1 MNDNSGRFE
10 RVTETSHFP
19 HPKPIAPS
27 LVDVEDGGPYGV
39 GDCTIPGLNL
49 ELIERGARQM
59 LIGLGVDITDH
70 NFASTPA
77 RVAKVMA
84 ELFVPKETE
93 WPVFDEDYTDMV
105 MLRGHEFYTLCPH
118 HMLPVKLTA
127 WVAYM
132 PNGKVIGASK
142 LARML
147 HECNRHPM
155 TQEKLT
161 AAALES
167 VDRLTSG
174 TSTGAVVLLK
184 GEHGCFRIRGV
195 KSCADMV
202 TIKSNGVYE
211 AGSVMLQQ
219 FLTLV
224 KL

>member
-1 MNDNSGRFE
+1 
-10 RVTETSHFP
+10 
-19 HPKPIAPS
+19 
-27 LVDVEDGGPYGV
+27 
-39 GDCTIPGLNL
+39 
-49 ELIERGARQM
+49 M

-77 RVAKVMA
+77 RVAKVYA
-84 ELFVPKETE
+84 EMFIPKETQ

-105 MLRGHEFYTLCPH
+105 MLRGHEFYTMCPH
-118 HMLPVKLTA
+118 HMLPVKLKA

-142 LARML
+142 LARMM
-147 HECNRHPM
+147 HECNRSPM

-161 AAALES
+161 AAALKKVAE
-167 VDRLTSG
+167 LTTE
-174 TSTGAVVLLK
+174 TSKGAVVLLQ

-195 KSCADMV
+195 RSCADMV
-202 TIKSNGVYE
+202 TIKSNGVFE
-211 AGSVMLQQ
+211 EGSPLMQQ